1 MMAKRRLVSVVDDDE
16 FVREALPDLLRSFG
30 LEARSFSSAAEFL
43 VSESLA
49 LTGCLV
55 LDVAMPGMTGP
66 ELQLE
71 LLKRSCDIPTVFISA
86 NSDED
91 LRPRV
96 LGRGA
101 VAYLKKP
108 FSETAIIEAVND
120 ALDSGEVLLCK

>member
-1 MMAKRRLVSVVDDDE
+1 MMAKRRLVSIVDDDE

-30 LEARSFSSAAEFL
+30 LAARPFSSAAEFL
-43 VSESLA
+43 ASDGLD

-71 LLKRSCDIPTVFISA
+71 LLRRSCNIPIVFVSA
-86 NSDED
+86 NSDEA
-91 LRPRV
+91 LGPKV

-108 FSETAIIEAVND
+108 FSEKAMIEAVKD
-120 ALDSGEVLLCK
+120 ALDSGEDLLCK

>member
-30 LEARSFSSAAEFL
+30 LEAQPFSSAAEFL
-43 VSESLA
+43 ASDSLD

-71 LLKRSCDIPTVFISA
+71 LVRRSYDIPIVFISA
-86 NSDED
+86 NSDEA
-91 LRPRV
+91 LGPRV

-108 FSETAIIEAVND
+108 FSETAMIEAVND
-120 ALDSGEVLLCK
+120 ALDSGEDLLCK

>member
-1 MMAKRRLVSVVDDDE
+1 MMVKRKLVSVVDDDE

-30 LEARSFSSAAEFL
+30 LEAQPFSSAAEFL
-43 VSESLA
+43 ASESLD

-55 LDVAMPGMTGP
+55 LDVSMPGMTGP

-71 LLKRSCDIPTVFISA
+71 LVRRSYDIPIVFISA
-86 NSDED
+86 NSDEA
-91 LRPRV
+91 LGPRV

-108 FSETAIIEAVND
+108 FSETAMIEAVND
-120 ALDSGEVLLCK
+120 ALDSGEDLLCK

>member
-30 LEARSFSSAAEFL
+30 LEAKPFSSATEFL
-43 VSESLA
+43 ASDSLD

-71 LLKRSCDIPTVFISA
+71 LARRSYDIPIVFVSA
-86 NSDED
+86 NSDEA
-91 LRPRV
+91 LGPRV

-101 VAYLKKP
+101 VAFLKKP
-108 FSETAIIEAVND
+108 FSETAMIEAVND
-120 ALDSGEVLLCK
+120 ALDSNEDLLCK